1 MALKTTK
8 STLWCLML
16 TIGNS
21 LKRYKINKGVRH
33 KQKIISIFLQAIM
46 SLPESHKGGKLCAY
60 KLICKMS
67 LLRNQDIPVEQDHLS
82 QLFYVIHEGL
92 NSNDQV

>member
-1 MALKTTK
+1 
-8 STLWCLML
+8 
-16 TIGNS
+16 
-21 LKRYKINKGVRH
+21 
-33 KQKIISIFLQAIM
+33 M

-92 NSNDQV
+92 NSNDQVCMSCCYVVKYILFKCDLIMCFVF